1 MWVWSAVPR
10 AGTDLVIPH
19 QQIQHQVDTS
29 RGLARNPSGA
39 LIDIPILIDTDEST
53 AAIMPT
59 LEAQHA
65 SFMTLASSVSALDT
79 QLKHLKDEYR
89 LIWREKTG
97 SVQDPFKR
105 MGTIENRME
114 GVEIR

>member
-1 MWVWSAVPR
+1 MSSIDVKH
-10 AGTDLVIPH
+10 LF
-19 QQIQHQVDTS
+19 DTNECS
-29 RGLARNPSGA
+29 V
-39 LIDIPILIDTDEST
+39 
-53 AAIMPT
+53 AIMPT
-59 LEAQHA
+59 LEAQHT
-65 SFMTLASSVSALDT
+65 SFMTLASSVAALDT

-89 LIWREKTG
+89 IIWREKTG